1 MKVDRFEILE
11 ELGRGGFGIVY
22 KAFDQTLNRTVAIKI
37 LHPGLVI
44 DPTFVSR
51 FKHEAQIAAK
61 LDHPNV
67 VPVYEFGESDGS
79 FYIVMGYM
87 PAGSLKDLI
96 FREGALGKERS
107 LRIFEQIGKGL
118 AYAHSRNIIHRDLKP
133 GNILL
138 DEEENVRVSD
148 MGFAKVLHSEASASM
163 SMSGGIGGT
172 PAYMAPEVWHG
183 KDAKPATDVYSMACI
198 LVEMLTGRLLFDG
211 ETTPEVMLKHFEPV
225 KLPLEVPEDWKPV
238 LEAALSK
245 QADDRIPTV
254 NEFVTRL
261 KIANGEVVDEKSD
274 PTISQSQP
282 FIFAGTPGL
291 KGSSEQTPIDS
302 QEEEDLGQFQE
313 EVPVDDN
320 LSISQSDV
328 ANQKKKNRIPIFVGI
343 FLLVLAGMFAI
354 YKIGEISANRNAIS
368 NNNNNVVYIVET
380 ATPTEGELIP
390 EIIQT
395 ETLVPTETPEPEEAI
410 VYEAGDERIRDKDD
424 MVMVYIPEGVF
435 KMGNSA
441 GRDDE
446 KPERDV
452 QLDAYWIDKYEVTVG
467 QYQKCVTDGVC
478 RDPKQFDSNTRKSY
492 YNNPSFQDY
501 PVIFVDWNQAQAY
514 CKWVDG
520 DLPTEAQWE
529 KAARG
534 TKGSEYPWGNSR
546 PNKDLANFSETGL
559 RDTSEVG
566 SFPDGASDYGVMDM
580 AGNVWEWVR
589 DWYRASYN
597 ASETDNPTGPSNAN
611 EKVTRGGSWFMRADY
626 LSSTS
631 RNISRLPTNSFSG
644 LGFRCI
650 NPISGSDI
658 SN

>member
-87 PAGSLKDLI
+87 SSGSLKDLI
-96 FREGALGKERS
+96 LREGALGKERS

-118 AYAHSRNIIHRDLKP
+118 GYAHSRNIIHRDLKP

-172 PAYMAPEVWHG
+172 PAYMAPEIWHG

-225 KLPLEVPEDWKPV
+225 KLPTEVPEDWRPV

-245 QADDRIPTV
+245 QADDRIQTV
-254 NEFVTRL
+254 NEFVSRL
-261 KIANGEVVDEKSD
+261 KIANGETVNEKSD

-282 FIFAGTPGL
+282 FIYAGSSGL
-291 KGSSEQTPIDS
+291 KNPTEQTPINP
-302 QEEEDLGQFQE
+302 QEEESFVQYQDGRLASDNQFT
-313 EVPVDDN
+313 
-320 LSISQSDV
+320 SQSDV

-343 FLLVLAGMFAI
+343 FLFVLTGMFAI

-380 ATPTEGELIP
+380 ATPTEKEILPEEIP
-390 EIIQT
+390 T
-395 ETLVPTETPEPEEAI
+395 ETLVSTETPEAGETI
-410 VYEAGDERIRDKDD
+410 VYEAGDERIREQDE
-424 MVMVYIPEGVF
+424 MVMIYIPEGVF

-446 KPERDV
+446 KPERSV
-452 QLDAYWIDKYEVTVG
+452 QLDAYWIDKFEVNVG
-467 QYQKCVTDGVC
+467 QYQICVKDGTC
-478 RDPKQFDSNTRKSY
+478 REPKQFDSNSRRSY

-501 PVIFVDWNQAQAY
+501 PVIFVDWYQAQTY
-514 CKWVDG
+514 CEWAGG

-534 TKGSEYPWGNSR
+534 TKAREYPWGNTKPS
-546 PNKDLANFSETGL
+546 KDLANFHETGI
-559 RDTSEVG
+559 RDTEVVG
-566 SFPDGASDYGVMDM
+566 SFPDGASEYGVMDL

-589 DWYRASYN
+589 DWYRGSYDPRD
-597 ASETDNPTGPSNAN
+597 TDNPTGPSSGN
-611 EKVTRGGSWFMRADY
+611 EKILRGGSWFMKAEY
-626 LSSTS
+626 LRSSYRYKYS
-631 RNISRLPTNSFSG
+631 LPDKSYSG

-650 NPISGSDI
+650 NPVSDI
-658 SN
+658 ETNN